1 MTAEKNK
8 KSVRVGI
15 FTAIGLVFFVVGVLA
30 IGNINKTFTKSF
42 LVSTVFDDVNGLKL
56 GNNIWFSGV
65 KIGTVKEISFYGTSQ
80 VKVIMDIEEKSRAY
94 VKKDALVK
102 LGSDGLI
109 GNKILIIFGGTE
121 NSPQVETGDVLSST
135 KLNSTEEMM
144 TTLQENNVNILAITT
159 DFKEILSKINRG
171 EGTVGKLLT
180 DDRIY
185 NDLHTS
191 IATLQSAIQNVNKL
205 TANINQFSDQLDDEG
220 FLVNDVLTD
229 TAIYPSIKNSVMQI
243 EELTKSANA
252 MVDNLNTI
260 AEKLSTDTTSP
271 AGVIVNDPQV
281 AAQLKETITNLQ
293 AASKKLDENM
303 EALQHNFLFRGF
315 FKD

>member
-42 LVSTVFDDVNGLKL
+42 VVSTIFDDVNGLKL

-65 KIGTVKEISFYGTSQ
+65 KIGTVKEISFYGSAQ
-80 VKVIMDIEEKSRAY
+80 VKVVMDIEEKSRAY
-94 VKKDALVK
+94 VKKDAMVK

-121 NSPQVETGDVLSST
+121 DSPQVETGDVLTSL

-144 TTLQENNVNILAITT
+144 STLQENNVNILAITSE
-159 DFKEILSKINRG
+159 FKEILSKINQG
-171 EGTVGKLLT
+171 EGTVGKLLA
-180 DDRIY
+180 DDMLY
-185 NDLHTS
+185 TDLHTS
-191 IATLQSAIQNVNKL
+191 LASLQGAIQNVNNL
-205 TANINQFSDQLDDEG
+205 TANIKKFTDQLDNSG
-220 FLVNDVLTD
+220 YLVNDIMTD
-229 TAIYPSIKNSVMQI
+229 TAIYPSIKNAAMQL
-243 EELTKSANA
+243 EELTTSSKV
-252 MVDNLNTI
+252 MIENLNAIT
-260 AEKLSTDTTSP
+260 EKLNTGTDSP
-271 AGVIVNDPQV
+271 AGVILNDPQV
-281 AAQLKETITNLQ
+281 AAELKETITNLQ

-315 FKD
+315 FK